1 MNASVWPKGGGKSM
15 ENSNLCYLL
24 KGNYNISDVP
34 IEGLTS
40 SNKNNSNSLTNIT

>member
-1 MNASVWPKGGGKSM
+1 MDKIWLLQYGLRVGA
-15 ENSNLCYLL
+15 NLCYLL